1 MPFAFEIKVAI
12 RYFKAGGMQSVL
24 TIMGVAVGV
33 VVFIFIASLIG
44 GLEKAIVNS
53 TIGSI
58 SQVTLEAKDRDPRT
72 LAEIASAAPGT
83 LSAGLIVSR
92 LDKGNERESK
102 IDNWQPLIALLD
114 REPGVTVVSP
124 SVSGPGFALRGSL
137 IKPITFRGIV
147 PERSLGIIDLQEDLV
162 TGRYDVS
169 GQNCVIGAELA
180 KDLGAGL
187 HDKIRTRSGK
197 GRELVFTIAGI
208 FRAGVKEINE
218 RSLYLSLTNAQRL
231 LDLVGYLTAVEM
243 KIDDV
248 FQANAIADRLAPK
261 TGLKASSWMRDN
273 KDILAAL
280 NGQSGTSL
288 LIKIFV
294 MISVAFGIASVLIV
308 TVVQKSRE
316 IGILKSMGARTRSIT
331 LIFLLQGL
339 FVGLI
344 GSLVGCVL
352 GSGLVWLILL
362 IPGEGGLAK
371 GKLFPAELELAY
383 LWQAFAVSV
392 LIGMAAG
399 IAPARRAAQLDP
411 VEVIRYG

>member
-1 MPFAFEIKVAI
+1 
-12 RYFKAGGMQSVL
+12 
-24 TIMGVAVGV
+24 
-33 VVFIFIASLIG
+33 
-44 GLEKAIVNS
+44 
-53 TIGSI
+53 
-58 SQVTLEAKDRDPRT
+58 
-72 LAEIASAAPGT
+72 
-83 LSAGLIVSR
+83 
-92 LDKGNERESK
+92 
-102 IDNWQPLIALLD
+102 
-114 REPGVTVVSP
+114 
-124 SVSGPGFALRGSL
+124 
-137 IKPITFRGIV
+137 
-147 PERSLGIIDLQEDLV
+147 
-162 TGRYDVS
+162 
-169 GQNCVIGAELA
+169 VIGAELA